1 MVANNM
7 IEHPLAVRCMTYNQ
21 ARYITDAM
29 NGFCMQQTNF
39 PFVCTIVDDASTDG
53 EQEVIRQYLNDNF
66 DLQDASIAYE
76 KDEAYGHVTFARHKT
91 NVNCYFAVVY
101 LNENH
106 YSQRKPKAPYLK
118 EWTDNVKYIALCE
131 GDDYWTD
138 PLKLQKQVDFLEAN
152 EECCM
157 TACAANWVTDGK
169 IVKNDR
175 ISDVPRDLTTDE
187 VILGGGGYLA
197 TCSLVYKNSKLNDI
211 IPKWRKNANVG
222 DYPLQIQGTLVG
234 TLHYFP
240 DTMCVYRYNC
250 KESWTERFLGKDKE
264 RTLLHRKAEITWMLE
279 LDKATQR
286 KYKHAICLHLKQYFP
301 QIYLQKKVSIRE
313 YMHVVLAVGSVYDYK
328 RMFKDIVKRIL
339 NYHCE
344 M

>member
-1 MVANNM
+1 MGEAYTFLLRA
-7 IEHPLAVRCMTYNQ
+7 HCATYNHSP
-21 ARYITDAM
+21 YITDAL
-29 NGFCMQQTNF
+29 NGFVMQKTDF
-39 PFVCTIVDDASTDG
+39 PFVCTIMDDASTDG
-53 EQEVIRQYLNDNF
+53 EQEVIKKYMQDFF
-66 DLQDASIAYE
+66 DLQDASVAYE
-76 KDEAYGHVTFARHKT
+76 RDTDYGHLTFAQHKT
-91 NVNCYFAVVY
+91 NKNCFFAII
-101 LNENH
+101 LLKENH
-106 YSQRKPKAPYLK
+106 YSKRKSKVPYLAD
-118 EWTDNVKYIALCE
+118 WLDTKYIAICE

-138 PLKLQKQVDFLEAN
+138 PQKLQKQVDFLDLH

-157 TACAANWVTDGK
+157 TACAANWVTDGR

-211 IPKWRKNANVG
+211 IPKWRKDANVG
-222 DYPLQIQGTLVG
+222 DYPLQIQATLVG
-234 TLHYFP
+234 ALHFFP
-240 DTMCVYRYNC
+240 DTMCVYRYGC
-250 KESWTERFLGKDKE
+250 KGSWTERFLGKNKE

-313 YMHVVLAVGSVYDYK
+313 YMHVVLAVGSLYDYK